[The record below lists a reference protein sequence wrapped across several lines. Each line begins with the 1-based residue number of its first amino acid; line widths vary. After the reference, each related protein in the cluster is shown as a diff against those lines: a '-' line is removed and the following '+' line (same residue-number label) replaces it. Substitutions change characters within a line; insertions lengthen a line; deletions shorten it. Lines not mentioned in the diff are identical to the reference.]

1 MWKRFILWDYSR
13 ATWQYDLMVGIIVAF
28 IFLTPRAWFRDQPRI
43 HQASSIAMLPTE
55 NGGLVYFVDTALLSR
70 IPENQRADKLSE
82 MLQVRTGNRHLKV
95 TRVEPILDA
104 EGELE
109 GYMAFARP

>member
-1 MWKRFILWDYSR
+1 MLKRFILWDYPR
-13 ATWQYDLMVGIIVAF
+13 ASWPYDLMVGIILAF

-55 NGGLVYFVDTALLSR
+55 NGGLAYFVEMALLANV
-70 IPENQRADKLSE
+70 PENQRVARLTE
-82 MLQVRTGNRHLKV
+82 MLQSRTGNRQLQV

-104 EGELE
+104 EDELE

>member
-55 NGGLVYFVDTALLSR
+55 NGGLVYFVNAALLER
-70 IPENQRADKLSE
+70 TPENQRVNKLSE
-82 MLQVRTGNRHLKV
+82 MLQVATGNRSIKV

-104 EGELE
+104 EDELE